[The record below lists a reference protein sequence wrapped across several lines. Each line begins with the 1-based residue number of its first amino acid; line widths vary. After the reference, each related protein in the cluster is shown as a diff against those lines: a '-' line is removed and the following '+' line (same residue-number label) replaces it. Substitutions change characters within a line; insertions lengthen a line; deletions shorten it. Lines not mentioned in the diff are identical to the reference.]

1 MKSNPQPQAAT
12 SILRT
17 VIESWRNATGKSRES
32 IAISVME
39 AHAALGAEI
48 ATGITFDSGKTDAY
62 DRAKTAAQKLYRWL
76 DEAGNLPA
84 DMLMSVVAILPA
96 DLQLHVMNQI
106 MRPLALEARS
116 TEQTTEGGLDA
127 ATLASSLVKEQS
139 EAVVAVLAAGNCQTP
154 EALHS
159 ARKEAVDLVEATTR
173 TIRAIDAELEKHGAN
188 KLRAVG

>member
-17 VIESWRNATGKSRES
+17 EIENWRNANGLSRES
-32 IAISVME
+32 VAISVIE
-39 AHAALGAEI
+39 AHARLGADI
-48 ATGITFDSGKTDAY
+48 ATGITFDSSKKDAY

-84 DMLMSVVAILPA
+84 DMLISVVAILPA
-96 DLQLHVMNQI
+96 DLQLHVLNQI

-116 TEQTTEGGLDA
+116 TEQTFEGCLDA

-139 EAVVAVLAAGNCQTP
+139 EAVVAVLAAGNNQTP
-154 EALHS
+154 EALIA
-159 ARKEAVDLVEATTR
+159 ARKEAVDLAESTAS
-173 TIRAIDAELEKHGAN
+173 TIRAIDAELAKHDN